1 MSEPLFEPGNSGFGT
16 FDGVSIRLGRTRNHH
31 DRDAKPARGFDL
43 GVGRR
48 AAGVFRDEKID
59 FLALKKRRFRLP
71 VEGPASEQQPDIGR
85 QRDIARRVDRAG
97 DVVMM
102 RRGCEGA
109 QLEAAKREKNAARVR
124 PERVGSGFGVR
135 DGKPGVAGLGLP
147 GRAYDRGKRDRK
159 PGAGDDRVGRDL
171 VGVGVRG
178 VNDRSRCIQLQPVNQ
193 AVHAAEAADPRSN
206 GLRLGIRGA
215 PGQRDSCLEARVRRQ
230 QARQLRGLRG
240 TSEDENA
247 HRDHLHEY

>member
-16 FDGVSIRLGRTRNHH
+16 FDGVSIRLVRTRNHH
-31 DRDAKPARGFDL
+31 NRNPEPARGFDL

-48 AAGVFRDEKID
+48 SAGVFRDEQINL
-59 FLALKKRRFRLP
+59 LALEKRRFRRQ
-71 VEGPASEQQPDIGR
+71 VEGAATGQQPEIGR
-85 QRDIARRVDRAG
+85 QSDIAGRVDRAR

-102 RRGCEGA
+102 RRACEGA
-109 QLEAAKREKNAARVR
+109 KLQAAKREKNAARVR

-193 AVHAAEAADPRSN
+193 AVRAAEAADPRSN
-206 GLRLGIRGA
+206 GLRLGIRGT